1 MSRFKESLYFI
12 KHMQAFDQYHILSE
26 TEFEKCFLEVWD
38 GLKNYKEELIV
49 AKQDKARKDIEK
61 LREQVD
67 KLDVHDDEHIDSFL
81 DSLDNDSED
90 EYSLISRSMLYEN
103 LYASF
108 RFIYQAEKVLDQMEV
123 EGISFNQAQDLMT
136 TCSMLQVNS
145 TNVFLSLDDDFSFS
159 KKYSICGDMYS
170 MSASIYRKLHSIC
183 SSENVDSSEPIEVT
197 KFDGILN
204 KLRCKYICS
213 SLLVLKLFLVFVVF
227 YVSPLYS
234 DGIHWVA
241 GKLIRILRE
250 VLFNK
255 RIIQFVVNGDFYGN
269 SDKPHS
275 TTRMYV
281 YFAMGNSDR
290 YCIRLD
296 FPHQGEECIHL
307 NINQPGIKQ
316 STGFPMAKNNVKIRK
331 LKDTDIFEELFYEA
345 DDLYWFRHD
354 YAKKVKSID
363 NHETKK
369 MLENLLHDQA
379 HIEIGACNDGT
390 AAESENVMKDDVTDF
405 TLAFFEAL
413 NDYGIMPRMDGI
425 FDNDRVYQYLLFE
438 DYIYD
443 VTLKL
448 GNVEMNRQLGIGDDR
463 FLKEQDVDY
472 IANAV
477 HKEFKGYIK
486 MKFPYDDTLLNLADA
501 DMGYCDFIEKCL
513 DRLDEMC

>member
-1 MSRFKESLYFI
+1 MSCFKQSLFFI
-12 KHMQAFDQYHILSE
+12 KYMQEYDQYHILSE
-26 TEFEKCFLEVWD
+26 AEFEQCFLEDWD
-38 GLKNYKEELIV
+38 GFNKYKENLLAIRQNK
-49 AKQDKARKDIEK
+49 ASQDLECS
-61 LREQVD
+61 REQVD
-67 KLDVHDDEHIDSFL
+67 KFNINDDHIDVLL
-81 DSLDNDSED
+81 DSFGKDSNDEK
-90 EYSLISRSMLYEN
+90 LQISRSLLYED

-108 RFIYQAEKVLDQMEV
+108 RFVYQAEKVLDQMEL
-123 EGISFNQAQDLMT
+123 EGISLDQAESLMT
-136 TCSMLQVNS
+136 VCSMLQVSS
-145 TNVFLSLDDDFSFS
+145 TNVFLKLDDDFSFS

-170 MSASIYRKLHSIC
+170 MAASIYRKIHSIC
-183 SSENVDSSEPIEVT
+183 SSEGIDSGEHIQVT
-197 KFDGILN
+197 RFDRILN
-204 KLRCKYICS
+204 RLRCKYIRS
-213 SLLVLKLFLVFVVF
+213 SLMVLKMFLVFALLN
-227 YVSPLYS
+227 VSPLYY
-234 DGIHWVA
+234 DGVHKVS
-241 GKLIRILRE
+241 GGLIRILRE

-255 RIIQFVVNGDFYGN
+255 RIIQFVINGDFYGD

-275 TTRMYV
+275 TTRLYI
-281 YFAMGNSDR
+281 YLAMGNSDR

-296 FPHQGEECIHL
+296 FPHQDEECIHL
-307 NINQPGIKQ
+307 NLNHPGVKQ
-316 STGFPMAKNNVKIRK
+316 SIGFPIAKNSRAIED
-331 LKDTDIFEELFYEA
+331 LKELDYFDGLFYES
-345 DDLYWFRHD
+345 DDLYWFMHD
-354 YAKKVKSID
+354 FAKKVKAID
-363 NHETKK
+363 DSEIKK
-369 MLENLLHDQA
+369 RLEDLLHVQA
-379 HIEIGACNDGT
+379 HIELGACDGGLDDVT
-390 AAESENVMKDDVTDF
+390 KDDVTDF

>member
-1 MSRFKESLYFI
+1 MPSRFKQSLFFI
-12 KHMQAFDQYHILSE
+12 KHMQHHDSYHILSDP
-26 TEFEKCFLEVWD
+26 EFEKRYIEKWD
-38 GLKNYKEELIV
+38 GFANFIKE
-49 AKQDKARKDIEK
+49 KFPDNT
-61 LREQVD
+61 RED
-67 KLDVHDDEHIDSFL
+67 FSRI
-81 DSLDNDSED
+81 SLH
-90 EYSLISRSMLYEN
+90 EN

-108 RFIYQAEKVLDQMEV
+108 RFIYLVDSILDKMELN
-123 EGISFNQAQDLMT
+123 GISLDVSDELTVA
-136 TCSMLQVNS
+136 CSMLQTNS

-159 KKYSICGDMYS
+159 KKYMICGDMYTLANN
-170 MSASIYRKLHSIC
+170 MYRKMLSIC
-183 SSENVDSSEPIEVT
+183 STQHVDSSEPISIT
-197 KFDGILN
+197 RYDGILN
-204 KLRCKYICS
+204 RLRCKYIRS
-213 SLLVLKLFLVFVVF
+213 SLMVLKMFLVLVVLNI
-227 YVSPLYS
+227 SPLYS
-234 DGIHWVA
+234 EGIHSVA
-241 GKLIRILRE
+241 GELIQILRE

-255 RIIQFVVNGDFYGN
+255 RIIQFVINGDFYGN

-275 TTRMYV
+275 TTRLYI

-307 NINQPGIKQ
+307 NLNQPGVKQ
-316 STGFPMAKNNVKIRK
+316 SIGFPIAKNSRAIED
-331 LKDTDIFEELFYEA
+331 LKELDYFDGLFYES
-345 DDLYWFRHD
+345 DDLYWFMHD
-354 YAKKVKSID
+354 FAKKVKAID
-363 NHETKK
+363 DSEIKK
-369 MLENLLHDQA
+369 RLEDLLHVQA
-379 HIEIGACNDGT
+379 HIELGACGGELDGVT
-390 AAESENVMKDDVTDF
+390 KVDVTDF